1 LLAPLL
7 CPAEFA
13 VELRALLYPPALKKH
28 STSENSRQADV
39 VTLKDGITALLK
51 AYRLQ
56 GKLNEVTVVSS
67 WERIMGKAVAL
78 KTQEIYISQGKLFVR
93 LSSAPLK
100 HELVMAKTRVLEI
113 INAEVGEKVIQEV
126 VFL

>member
-1 LLAPLL
+1 
-7 CPAEFA
+7 
-13 VELRALLYPPALKKH
+13 
-28 STSENSRQADV
+28 
-39 VTLKDGITALLK
+39 
-51 AYRLQ
+51 
-56 GKLNEVTVVSS
+56 
-67 WERIMGKAVAL
+67 MGKAVAL

>member
-1 LLAPLL
+1 M
-7 CPAEFA
+7 
-13 VELRALLYPPALKKH
+13 KKH
-28 STSENSRQADV
+28 STSENSRQADI

>member
-1 LLAPLL
+1 
-7 CPAEFA
+7 
-13 VELRALLYPPALKKH
+13 LKKH

>member
-1 LLAPLL
+1 
-7 CPAEFA
+7 
-13 VELRALLYPPALKKH
+13 LKKH

-39 VTLKDGITALLK
+39 VTLKDGIIALLK